1 MIGYLN
7 INSLQNKLTDLRVIL
22 KYLSLNYFVLSE
34 TKLNES
40 FANAQFTLDGYEI
53 RTGRVEINLEEVSWV
68 CSKRFDLLE
77 DWQIWVEI

>member
-1 MIGYLN
+1 MICYLN

-53 RTGRVEINLEEVSWV
+53 RTGRDRNKFGGGLMSLFQKV
-68 CSKRFDLLE
+68 
-77 DWQIWVEI
+77 